1 MLGWGYVK
9 DFCISLF
16 QSEQEEKAV
25 RIYYGECLRLLTE
38 NSAKTVMIQSGG
50 KVEAPYVTISLQDI
64 LDPKPKEER
73 TAEQIIEGIRQ
84 KMK

>member
-1 MLGWGYVK
+1 
-9 DFCISLF
+9 
-16 QSEQEEKAV
+16 
-25 RIYYGECLRLLTE
+25 
-38 NSAKTVMIQSGG
+38 MIQSGG

-73 TAEQIIEGIRQ
+73 TAEQIIEGIRD